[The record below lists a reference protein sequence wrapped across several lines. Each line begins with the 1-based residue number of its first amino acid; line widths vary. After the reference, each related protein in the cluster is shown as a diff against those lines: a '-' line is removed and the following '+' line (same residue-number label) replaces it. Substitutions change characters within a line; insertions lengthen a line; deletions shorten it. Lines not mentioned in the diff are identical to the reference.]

1 MATTCTGQPL
11 DNSLVSLIRRSGN
24 DSDALASNN
33 TTIQDEP
40 TFLMRG
46 LLIGTTILLN
56 GNEYDSGTAD
66 EETGQHYV
74 CTFT

>member
-1 MATTCTGQPL
+1 MYRTAFGQIFSQP
-11 DNSLVSLIRRSGN
+11 DIRTSGN
-24 DSDALASNN
+24 DSDALASSNT

-66 EETGQHYV
+66 EETGQDYV

>member
-1 MATTCTGQPL
+1 MATTSTGQPL
-11 DNSLVSLIRRSGN
+11 DKSLVSLIRTSGN
-24 DSDALASNN
+24 DADALASNN

-66 EETGQHYV
+66 EATGQEYV

>member
-11 DNSLVSLIRRSGN
+11 DNSLVSLIRPSGN

-33 TTIQDEP
+33 TTIQDGP

-66 EETGQHYV
+66 EETGQDYV

>member
-1 MATTCTGQPL
+1 MLWPVTTPL
-11 DNSLVSLIRRSGN
+11 SKMNLLS
-24 DSDALASNN
+24 
-33 TTIQDEP
+33 
-40 TFLMRG
+40 FLMRG

-66 EETGQHYV
+66 EETGQDYV

>member
-1 MATTCTGQPL
+1 LYRTAYGQIFGQP
-11 DNSLVSLIRRSGN
+11 DIRPSGN

-33 TTIQDEP
+33 NTTIQDER

-66 EETGQHYV
+66 EETGQDYV